1 MSVRLGPE
9 VVDALLL
16 GAENRRR
23 QLQDFPILGDVWTCY
38 AQNPPPETPPDLL
51 ILPTWEKSAV
61 DVADLLAEP
70 GEALNDADKSRSV
83 AYLNDLVV
91 ATLDLGDIESTV
103 LPATQWWDNVEDQWD
118 DALVQSLRDRI
129 EDELKATLG
138 IAAAER
144 IFGKKHCTKK
154 SSEPQRAFVQQA
166 ARLGLLMG
174 VFLVARDFV
183 APKGADSRS
192 LASLEKA
199 VKELGRKAIVDAG
212 EASVLRVRDAY
223 AKLKKAAEACTEK
236 RDWNGAIFNVALN
249 RKAET
254 SVAQSVG
261 AIKGDAARNLF
272 SISCKSIA
280 WAVLDSGIDTFHPAF
295 VDHAREAK
303 QRALAKQPDAAPA
316 DPKAPPWRPHRIK
329 ATFDFRRIRAIIAV
343 KETTLATI
351 AGEIEE
357 YSSLPRA
364 DIERYLK
371 GLIEDRVRRLPIDW
385 RKIEPLITVDTG
397 PARKLRT
404 APANPHGT
412 HVAGIIAADWLAE
425 ENPAETALQ
434 GVCPDIQLY
443 DFRVLGSNLG
453 DSEFAVSAALQFI
466 RFYNEQGG
474 YPRINGVNMSLAI
487 RHNVRNYACGRTSVC
502 LEAEA
507 LVSNGVVVVAA
518 AGNRGYQQYQLADS
532 TTFEGYAASSI
543 TDPGNADGVIT
554 VGSTHRYWPHTYGVS
569 FFSSRGPTGDGRLK
583 PDLLA
588 PGEKIVST
596 VPGNAQ
602 DQMDGTSMAAP
613 HVSGACALLMARHEE
628 LKGQPARIK
637 QILCDS
643 ATDLKR
649 ERSFQ
654 GHGMVDVLR
663 AIQSI

>member
-1 MSVRLGPE
+1 MAMCLGPE

-16 GAENRRR
+16 GAADRRR

-38 AQNPPPETPPDLL
+38 AQKPPPAIPPDLL

-61 DVADLLAEP
+61 EVADLLEKP
-70 GEALNDADKSRSV
+70 GEAQNDANRSRGV

-91 ATLDLGDIESTV
+91 ATLDLVDIEATI
-103 LPATQWWDNVEDQWD
+103 LPATQWWDNVEDHWD
-118 DALVQSLRDRI
+118 AGLVGSLRDRI
-129 EDELKATLG
+129 EDELKSTLG
-138 IAAAER
+138 SAASTT
-144 IFGKKHCTKK
+144 IFGKKNCKKK

-174 VFLVARDFV
+174 VFLAARDHV
-183 APKGADSRS
+183 EPKGDKGAKGAADTF
-192 LASLEKA
+192 EKA
-199 VKELGRKAIVDAG
+199 VERLGHKAIVDAG
-212 EASVLRVRDAY
+212 EASVLRVRAAY
-223 AKLKKAAEACTEK
+223 EKFKEVAESDTERREWK
-236 RDWNGAIFNVALN
+236 GAIFNVALN

-254 SVAQSVG
+254 SVAESVA
-261 AIKGDAARNLF
+261 AIKGDAARSVF
-272 SISCKSIA
+272 SISCKSVA
-280 WAVLDSGIDTFHPAF
+280 WAVLDSGIDTFHPGF

-303 QRALAKQPDAAPA
+303 QAPA
-316 DPKAPPWRPHRIK
+316 PPRPPGSLPWRPHRIK
-329 ATFDFRRIRAIIAV
+329 GTFDFRRIRAIIAV
-343 KETTLATI
+343 KPATLTAVEADI
-351 AGEIEE
+351 AKYSALKSGEIK
-357 YSSLPRA
+357 
-364 DIERYLK
+364 RYLE
-371 GLIEDRVRRLPIDW
+371 GLIEDRTRRLPIDW

-397 PARKLRT
+397 PQRKEQP
-404 APANPHGT
+404 APPNPHGT
-412 HVAGIIAADWLAE
+412 HVAGIIGADWRE
-425 ENPAETALQ
+425 DDHNPAKTPLE

-443 DFRVLGSNLG
+443 DFRVLGSDLG

-507 LVSNGVVVVAA
+507 LVSNGVTVVAA
-518 AGNRGYQQYQLADS
+518 AGNRGYQQYQLADA

-543 TDPGNADGVIT
+543 TDPGNAEGVIT
-554 VGSTHRYWPHTYGVS
+554 VGSTHRHWPHTYGVS
-569 FFSSRGPTGDGRLK
+569 FFSSRGPTGDGRMK

-596 VPGNAQ
+596 VPGAAQ

-628 LKGQPARIK
+628 LKGQPTRIK
-637 QILCDS
+637 QILCES

>member
-1 MSVRLGPE
+1 MCLGAE

-16 GAENRRR
+16 GAANRRR

-38 AQNPPPETPPDLL
+38 AQNPPPAIPPDLL

-61 DVADLLAEP
+61 DVADLLEKP
-70 GEALNDADKSRSV
+70 GEAQNDPKRSRSV

-91 ATLDLGDIESTV
+91 ATLDLKDIESTI
-103 LPATQWWDNVEDQWD
+103 LPATQWWDNVEDHWD
-118 DALVQSLRDRI
+118 RKLVASLRDRI
-129 EDELKATLG
+129 EDELKSTLG
-138 IAAAER
+138 PAAET
-144 IFGKKHCTKK
+144 IFGKEGCEKK
-154 SSEPQRAFVQQA
+154 SPEPQRAFVQQA

-174 VFLVARDFV
+174 VFLSARDHVEPTDGKSEAKSF
-183 APKGADSRS
+183 
-192 LASLEKA
+192 EKA
-199 VKELGRKAIVDAG
+199 VQRLGHKTIVDAG
-212 EASVLRVRDAY
+212 EASVLRVRAAY
-223 AKLKKAAEACTEK
+223 AKLRKAAKSNTE
-236 RDWNGAIFNVALN
+236 RREWNGAIFNVALN
-249 RKAET
+249 RTAET
-254 SVAQSVG
+254 SVAQSVA
-261 AIKGDAARNLF
+261 AIKGDAARSVF
-272 SISCKSIA
+272 SISCKNVA
-280 WAVLDSGIDTFHPAF
+280 WAVLDSGVDTFHPGF

-303 QRALAKQPDAAPA
+303 QPP
-316 DPKAPPWRPHRIK
+316 PKPRPEGSPPWRPHRIK
-329 ATFDFRRIRAIIAV
+329 GTFDFRRIRAIIAV
-343 KETTLATI
+343 KPVTLSDVAKDI
-351 AGEIEE
+351 AK
-357 YSSLPRA
+357 YSALKND
-364 DIERYLK
+364 DIQRYLN
-371 GLIEDRVRRLPIDW
+371 GLIEDRARRLPIDW

-397 PARKLRT
+397 PDRKVEPE
-404 APANPHGT
+404 PANPHGT
-412 HVAGIIAADWLAE
+412 HVAGIIGADWRTDDKV
-425 ENPAETALQ
+425 NPTKTPLQ

-443 DFRVLGSNLG
+443 DFRVLGSSLG

-507 LVSNGVVVVAA
+507 LVSNGVTVVAA
-518 AGNRGYQQYQLADS
+518 AGNRGYQQYQLADA

-543 TDPGNADGVIT
+543 TDPGNAEGVIT
-554 VGSTHRYWPHTYGVS
+554 VGSTHRHWPHTYGVS
-569 FFSSRGPTGDGRLK
+569 FFSSRGPTGDGRMK

-596 VPGNAQ
+596 VPGAAE

-637 QILCDS
+637 QILCAT
-643 ATDLKR
+643 ATDLNR